1 MPKKGWLKM
10 TREKFRLRGY
20 CRVAGIL
27 LAAMIVGQ
35 AGRANAQAAAVGA
48 VGDGLDA
55 RLDAVFVTPN
65 LQTPAPYDNQ
75 FPTAPGLDRQIPSP
89 RFTLNFLAPLY
100 FNSNPTGLNSG
111 AKPALETGPLSLP
124 KTSSVLA

>member
-1 MPKKGWLKM
+1 M

-55 RLDAVFVTPN
+55 RLDAVFATPN

-75 FPTAPGLDRQIPSP
+75 FPTAPGLAPTFAREFASRQD
-89 RFTLNFLAPLY
+89 LNVG
-100 FNSNPTGLNSG
+100 FNKIFDFKRNF
-111 AKPALETGPLSLP
+111 
-124 KTSSVLA
+124 